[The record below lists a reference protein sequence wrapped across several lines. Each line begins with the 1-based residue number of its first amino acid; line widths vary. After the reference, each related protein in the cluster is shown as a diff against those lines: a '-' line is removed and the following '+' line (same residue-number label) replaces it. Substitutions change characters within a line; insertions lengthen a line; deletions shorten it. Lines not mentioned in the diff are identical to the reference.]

1 MDLCIILVF
10 VAVSIGMGREAGYGM
25 DRDCSDP
32 GGRAKY
38 IPVPAKW
45 KWLFRLQH
53 DTYASGNKI
62 LKASVGIYLSGYI
75 AAIIELLI
83 FFFAVFSGCEWE
95 IAADWAYKI
104 CLSTGV
110 LSGIFFA
117 APVGIKYDYNM
128 GLTYDYDWVTFLQV
142 TFLLNPKRRCKVV
155 YIIDETLCEITF
167 GRFGRRRHLAET
179 QIPVK
184 VGDEK
189 YAVHRYGDVRPYWEI
204 RNHLYNK

>member
-45 KWLFRLQH
+45 KWLLRLQQ

-110 LSGIFFA
+110 LSGI
-117 APVGIKYDYNM
+117 I
-128 GLTYDYDWVTFLQV
+128 
-142 TFLLNPKRRCKVV
+142 
-155 YIIDETLCEITF
+155 YIINRISQSSNSSKIAGE
-167 GRFGRRRHLAET
+167 RVPMAEMVCGELDT
-179 QIPVK
+179 
-184 VGDEK
+184 
-189 YAVHRYGDVRPYWEI
+189 
-204 RNHLYNK
+204 